1 MAIQSK
7 VSIPIPAIGIP
18 DFVFK
23 PRDVPLPESPLFIS
37 AEDSERFL
45 SLSSYRDWSCR
56 LAVGLKAYGVNVGDR
71 VFLAS
76 RNTIYNTV
84 VFMGAIMA
92 GAIFVGFQA
101 TYSIEDMAKQLE
113 QVDPKVILAAE
124 DFMPKILK
132 ASEVA
137 SRRCEKVF
145 LFDQRV
151 HGSTSASHWTK
162 LVADKETARDFT
174 WESLNSRDA
183 AMRTASLMYTSG
195 STGFPKGVEHSH
207 YGIIASMVQAR
218 RTLAVVP
225 GLNDGNSSAPLCY
238 LSMSQVVAQVAA
250 CVHYPSLN
258 QPIIVAN
265 RSDFASVIE
274 YISKLQTTSLI
285 INPSFLVAMNKRPEM
300 RERMEEIS
308 SLRSLALTGS
318 PVDYGQYQE
327 FISQWTK
334 KSGKTILIFSIY
346 GMTEYKWPL
355 PTSALANTLQAG
367 RWSIHEEHGQRRW

>member
-1 MAIQSK
+1 MTIQSK
-7 VSIPIPAIGIP
+7 ISIPIPDIGIP

-23 PRDVPLPESPLFIS
+23 SRDAPLPESPLLIS

-56 LAVGLKAYGVNVGDR
+56 FAVGLKAYGVKVGDR

-76 RNTIYNTV
+76 YNTIYNAV

-92 GAIFVGFQA
+92 GAIFVGIQA

-113 QVDPKVILAAE
+113 QVDPKVILAAV
-124 DFMPKILK
+124 DFMPKLLK

-137 SRRCEKVF
+137 SRKCEKVF
-145 LFDQRV
+145 LFDERV
-151 HGSTSASHWTK
+151 YGSTSESYWTK

-174 WESLNSRDA
+174 WESLDSRDA
-183 AMRTASLMYTSG
+183 AARTASLIYSSG
-195 STGFPKGVEHSH
+195 STGFPKGVELSH
-207 YGIIASMVQAR
+207 YGMIASVVQAR
-218 RTLAVVP
+218 GALAVMP
-225 GLNDGNSSAPLCY
+225 GFSDGNTSAPLCY
-238 LSMSQVVAQVAA
+238 MSMSQVVGQISA
-250 CVHYPSLN
+250 CVIYPSQN

-265 RSDFASVIE
+265 RGDFASVIK
-274 YISKLQTTSLI
+274 YISKLQITSLL

-300 RERMEEIS
+300 RERIEELS
-308 SLRSLALTGS
+308 SLRFLAPIGS

-327 FISQWTK
+327 FISRWTK
-334 KSGKTILIFSIY
+334 QSGKTLLTFSIY

-355 PTSALANTLQAG
+355 PTSNAG
-367 RWSIHEEHGQRRW
+367 